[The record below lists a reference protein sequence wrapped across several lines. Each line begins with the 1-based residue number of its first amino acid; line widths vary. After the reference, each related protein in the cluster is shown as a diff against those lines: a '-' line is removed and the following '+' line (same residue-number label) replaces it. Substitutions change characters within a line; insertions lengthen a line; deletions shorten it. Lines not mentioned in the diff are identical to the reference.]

1 MNKSEFVKEKI
12 IEAAIELIKS
22 SSGEINE
29 ITTRSIAKKAE
40 VGLGL
45 VNYHFK
51 SKDNLIEIAVQ
62 KIIEGIIKNFKP
74 NIEEKINP
82 IDRLKEVSKEVADFL
97 IENPSVSKISIV
109 GDMMNP
115 RALDNTM
122 KTVKGFMFSLE
133 DVEFSEKEK
142 ALLSFIL
149 TSVLQNAFL
158 RKEVT
163 KNSFGFNF
171 DEKNSRDIFIDFVID
186 RLFIG
191 RDKDENINN

>member
-1 MNKSEFVKEKI
+1 MNKSELVKEKI

-163 KNSFGFNF
+163 ENSFGFNF
-171 DEKNSRDIFIDFVID
+171 NEKNSRDIFIDFVID

-191 RDKDENINN
+191 RDKYENINN

>member
-1 MNKSEFVKEKI
+1 MNKSELVKEKI

-122 KTVKGFMFSLE
+122 KTVKGFMFSME
-133 DVEFSEKEK
+133 DIELSEKEK
-142 ALLSFIL
+142 GLLSFIL

-163 KNSFGFNF
+163 KNSLGFNF
-171 DEKNSRDIFIDFVID
+171 NEKKDRDSFIDFVIN
-186 RLFIG
+186 RLFSG